1 MLAALE
7 LLAQLSGMGIEIKA
21 HGDRIRYC
29 PRSAMTP
36 ALLTAARC
44 SKTELLKILKGDT
57 LSQGPGV
64 GEQCTA
70 GSRATPLQDSIPQ
83 NRRVDDAKV
92 DAEFDRFAR
101 VAQPMPGGG
110 WHDPINS
117 APQLPDGHIA
127 PHPSEK
133 PPGVPAGWSVDGWRK
148 HLLHMADSCE
158 RMNAEKASEYRRKAQ
173 ALEIAT

>member
-1 MLAALE
+1 MLAAQD

-21 HGDRIRYC
+21 HGDRIRYS
-29 PRSAMTP
+29 PRSAMSP
-36 ALLTAARC
+36 PLLAAVKC
-44 SKTELLKILKGDT
+44 CKTELLKILKGDT
-57 LSQGPGV
+57 LSQDPGV

-70 GSRATPLQDSIPQ
+70 GTRATPVQDSIPQ

-92 DAEFDRFAR
+92 DAELNRFTR

-110 WHDPINS
+110 WYDPINGAS
-117 APQLPDGHIA
+117 EMPSGHIV
-127 PHPSEK
+127 PHPTEK
-133 PPGVPAGWSVDGWRK
+133 PPGVPAGWSVNGWRK

-158 RMNAEKASEYRRKAQ
+158 RMNAEKAAEYRRKAQ